1 MDRIQFGKNSAMKE
15 LLRRII
21 GFPDEWNGGMT
32 NFCARLDKSILP
44 LVARGDAEA
53 EWLAWSTTL

>member
-1 MDRIQFGKNSAMKE
+1 MKE

-44 LVARGDAEA
+44 LVARGDAEDVVNH
-53 EWLAWSTTL
+53 LMISVQLVSPTSGLPM